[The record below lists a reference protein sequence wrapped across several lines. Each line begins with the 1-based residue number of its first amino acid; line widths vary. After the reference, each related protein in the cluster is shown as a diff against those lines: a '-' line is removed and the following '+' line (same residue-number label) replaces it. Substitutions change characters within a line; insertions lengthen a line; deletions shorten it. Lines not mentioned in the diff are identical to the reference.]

1 MKEFSRKEFAVLKH
15 KVEVE
20 TSYNCH
26 SEALKMIADFFG
38 YPEYSYLFLQYSLKE
53 GLSVKEFE
61 EKCEASDRMFIIIEK
76 QYGKDVV
83 NELKKVL

>member
-1 MKEFSRKEFAVLKH
+1 MKEFSRKEFAVLRH

-26 SEALKMIADFFG
+26 SEAMKMIEDFFG

-53 GLSVKEFE
+53 GLSVKELRKSVKPQTE
-61 EKCEASDRMFIIIEK
+61 CSSSSARNMAMK
-76 QYGKDVV
+76 
-83 NELKKVL
+83 